1 MSPSQRLRISDAAV
15 VRDLD
20 GESVIL
26 NIESGIYFGLDQVG
40 TRIWELIGQYGDVDS
55 ILRVLEDEYDADP
68 RVLRADLEALIGVLI
83 EKQLVTEGG
92 GDA

>member
-26 NIESGIYFGLDQVG
+26 NIDSGIYFGLDQVG
-40 TRIWELIGQYGDVDS
+40 TRIWQLIGQYGEVDS
-55 ILRVLEDEYDADP
+55 ILRVLEDEYDADR